1 MAPKSNIFL
10 QICLAIILGALVPFA
25 FSPYNYWFI
34 TPVILALFINLIYK
48 NSSLRAFGLGVIFGF
63 SFFGFGISWIHIS
76 LHEFGGGSLTL
87 SFFLALSLAFYLA
100 LYYGVLAGLL
110 TRISWPFT
118 LKYGFLL
125 PFLGTI
131 LEVMRAYFMTG
142 FPWLALGYTLLD
154 SPFSFYLYPTM
165 GALISS
171 FWVYF
176 TAGFLFLF
184 WRGLADRERSFITLL
199 KVPFL
204 YGIFMMGMVYVLFT
218 WGGDSI
224 EAASEPIEAALIQ
237 GNIHQ
242 GDKFSESS
250 YQETLDTYL
259 SLTREAAAKVEL
271 IILPETAFPN
281 FFNQLPLVAKELQSI
296 AREEHVNI
304 VTGVFNQIEVN
315 GQQEVLNSMVYFSPK
330 TDEVTFYNKYKL
342 VPFGEYIPLRSVLHY
357 FNRWID
363 IPYGDIISGEKEQ
376 PPFQFTFLNEGPL
389 PIQGS
394 GSICYEA
401 VFSHYMRYQAKEGHF
416 LINISNDAWFGASI
430 GPWQHLQMARSRA
443 LEYARPMLRS
453 TNTGLT
459 AFINHQGE
467 LEALAPSFSQA
478 ILIHHFTPMKGL
490 TAYVKWG
497 DEIWYFILFL
507 SLILMAILS
516 PNLYLSES
524 FDRLDKPKRHYAK
537 KEYERL

>member
-1 MAPKSNIFL
+1 MAPKPNIFVQML
-10 QICLAIILGALVPFA
+10 LAIILGALIPFA

-34 TPVILALFINLIYK
+34 APLSLAFFINLIYK
-48 NSSLRAFGLGVIFGF
+48 ERPLWAFGLGIIFGF

-76 LHEFGGGSLTL
+76 LHEFGGGSLAL
-87 SFFLALSLAFYLA
+87 SFFLALLLAFYLA

-125 PFLGTI
+125 PFLGTL
-131 LEVMRAYFMTG
+131 LEVLRAHVMTG

-154 SPFSFYLYPTM
+154 SPFSVYLYPTM

-184 WRGLADRERSFITLL
+184 WRGLVDQERSLITLL
-199 KVPFL
+199 KVPFFYAL
-204 YGIFMMGMVYVLFT
+204 FMMGMVYGAFK
-218 WGGDSI
+218 WGSDTIEVVGD
-224 EAASEPIEAALIQ
+224 PIEAALVQ

-242 GDKFSESS
+242 GDKFSEAS
-250 YQETLDTYL
+250 YQETLETYL
-259 SLTREAAAKVEL
+259 SLTRQAAVKSEL

-281 FFNQLPLVAKELQSI
+281 FFNQLSLVTKELQSI
-296 AREEHVNI
+296 AIDEHTNI
-304 VTGVFNQIEVN
+304 VTGVFNQIEVG
-315 GQQEVLNSMVYFSPK
+315 GQQEVLNSMAYFSP
-330 TDEVTFYNKYKL
+330 TTNDVAFYNKYKL
-342 VPFGEYIPLRSVLHY
+342 VPFGEYIPLRGVLHH

-363 IPYGDIISGEKEQ
+363 IPYGDIISGDKEQ
-376 PPFQFTFLNEGPL
+376 PPFQFTFLDKSTL
-389 PIQGS
+389 PIKGS

-401 VFSHYMRYQAKEGHF
+401 VFSHVMRYQAKASHF
-416 LINISNDAWFGASI
+416 LINISNDAWFGESI

-453 TNTGLT
+453 TNTGIT

-467 LEALAPSFSQA
+467 LEALAPLFSQT
-478 ILIHHFTPMKGL
+478 ILIHQFTPMKGL

-507 SLILMAILS
+507 SLILIAIVS

-524 FDRLDKPKRHYAK
+524 FDRLAKPRSTYSK
-537 KEYERL
+537 KDYDAL